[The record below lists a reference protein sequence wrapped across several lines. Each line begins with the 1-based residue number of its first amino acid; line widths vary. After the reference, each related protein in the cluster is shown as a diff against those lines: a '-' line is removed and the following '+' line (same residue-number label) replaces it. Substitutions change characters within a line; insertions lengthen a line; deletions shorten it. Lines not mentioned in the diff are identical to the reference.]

1 MGNHDPNFT
10 RYQAQRNAAE
20 LWIECHSAVDVRL
33 NLSPVYGFDKF
44 SGRILNRRLSRQ
56 PTTWLHISAHRFLIR
71 RIECALLRRD
81 VGTVNEPLRAH
92 TAALA
97 LGCVLAGVALLGCG
111 MTALLRP
118 QVALDR
124 AQIVM
129 GRESG
134 ALYVRVGDT
143 WHPVLNLASARLIAA
158 TDADPQPVPESELG
172 HTKRGPL
179 LGIPGAPQLLGRPL
193 SDEAA
198 WTICDTEGNA
208 ATTIVIGRTDESS
221 VRRLAPD
228 RAILVAA
235 GSGSP
240 AYLLYNGRRAVV
252 DLADAAVVRALRLED
267 RVPHIVSQALLSAVP
282 EAPAITAPRI
292 RGAGGAASGLPGFT
306 VGSVLRIT
314 RGDGDEYYVVL
325 TAGVQRIGQVAADL
339 LRFSDSQHTANV
351 IPVAPDVIRAVP
363 VANTLPVASFPDRAP
378 AVAEGGD
385 TAYCATWAPGRSDG
399 VAFLAGTGLPVPA
412 GQLPVTLAQ
421 ADGAGPLLDAVY
433 LPPGRSAYVRAN
445 GRIGTRYL
453 VTDSGVRF
461 AIHDDEAAHN
471 LGLPAAALSAP
482 WPMLAALPSGPEL
495 SRANASVARD
505 SVAGPPRT
513 PQPQ

>member
-1 MGNHDPNFT
+1 
-10 RYQAQRNAAE
+10 
-20 LWIECHSAVDVRL
+20 
-33 NLSPVYGFDKF
+33 
-44 SGRILNRRLSRQ
+44 LNRRSPRK
-56 PTTWLHISAHRFLIR
+56 PTSWLQVSGHRFLIR

-81 VGTVNEPLRAH
+81 VGSVNEPLRTG
-92 TAALA
+92 TASLA
-97 LGCVLAGVALLGCG
+97 LGCVLASVALLGCG
-111 MTALLRP
+111 MAALLRP

-143 WHPVLNLASARLIAA
+143 WHPALNLASARLIAA
-158 TDADPQPVPESELG
+158 TDANPLPVPESELG
-172 HTKRGPL
+172 RTKRGPL
-179 LGIPGAPQLLGRPL
+179 LGIPGAPQLLGQPL
-193 SDEAA
+193 AGDDAA
-198 WTICDTEGNA
+198 WTICDTDGKPGLA

-228 RAILVAA
+228 RAILVAT

-267 RVPHIVSQALLSAVP
+267 RVPHIVSQALLNAVP

-339 LRFSDSQHTANV
+339 LRFSDSQRTANV
-351 IPVAPDVIRAVP
+351 IPVAPDAIRATS
-363 VANTLPVASFPDRAP
+363 VANTLPVSTFPDRAP
-378 AVAEGGD
+378 AAADGGD
-385 TAYCATWAPGRSDG
+385 TTYCATWAPGRSDG
-399 VAFLAGTGLPVPA
+399 DAFLTGTGLPVPG

-421 ADGAGPLLDAVY
+421 ADGAGPALDAVY
-433 LPPGRSAYVRAN
+433 LPPGRSAHVRAN

-453 VTDSGVRF
+453 VTDTGVRF

-471 LGLPAAALSAP
+471 LGLPAVALPAP
-482 WPMLAALPSGPEL
+482 WPMLAALPAGPEL

-505 SVAGPPRT
+505 GVAGPPRT
-513 PQPQ
+513 S

>member
-1 MGNHDPNFT
+1 VRHHSANFT
-10 RYQAQRNAAE
+10 QIQVERNFGDLWMDCNGPVDLRFNLTRYRDSTNF
-20 LWIECHSAVDVRL
+20 
-33 NLSPVYGFDKF
+33 PG
-44 SGRILNRRLSRQ
+44 GILNRRPPHQ
-56 PTTWLHISAHRFLIR
+56 PTTWLHVSGYRFLIR

-81 VGTVNEPLRAH
+81 IGTVNEPLRAH
-92 TAALA
+92 TASLA
-97 LGCVLAGVALLGCG
+97 LGCVLASVVVAGCG
-111 MTALLRP
+111 LVALLRP
-118 QVALDR
+118 QATLDR

-158 TDADPQPVPESELG
+158 TDTNPQPVPESELG
-172 HTKRGPL
+172 RTKRGPL

-193 SDEAA
+193 AGDEAP
-198 WTICDTEGNA
+198 WTICDPDGKA
-208 ATTIVIGRTDESS
+208 ATTIVIGRTEGSSS
-221 VRRLAPD
+221 VRRLAPE
-228 RAILVAA
+228 RAILVAP

-252 DLADAAVVRALRLED
+252 DLADAAVVRALRLQD
-267 RVPHIVSQALLSAVP
+267 RVPHIVSQALLNAIP

-292 RGAGGAASGLPGFT
+292 RGAGGAAAGLPGFT

-314 RGDGDEYYVVL
+314 RGDGDEFYVVL

-339 LRFSDSQHTANV
+339 LRFSDSQGTANV
-351 IPVAPDVIRAVP
+351 IPVAPDVIRATP
-363 VANTLPVASFPDRAP
+363 VANTLQVSTFPDRAP
-378 AVAEGGD
+378 APSDGGD
-385 TAYCATWAPGRSDG
+385 TTYCVTWSPAGSG
-399 VAFLAGTGLPVPA
+399 GIAFLAGTGLPVPA

-421 ADGAGPLLDAVY
+421 ADGAGPALDAVY
-433 LPPGRSAYVRAN
+433 LPPGRSAYVRAT

-453 VTDSGVRF
+453 VTDTGVRF
-461 AIHDDEAAHN
+461 AIHDDEAAHD
-471 LGLPAAALSAP
+471 LGLPAMALPAP

-505 SVAGPPRT
+505 TVSGPS
-513 PQPQ
+513 

>member
-1 MGNHDPNFT
+1 M
-10 RYQAQRNAAE
+10 A
-20 LWIECHSAVDVRL
+20 
-33 NLSPVYGFDKF
+33 
-44 SGRILNRRLSRQ
+44 
-56 PTTWLHISAHRFLIR
+56 
-71 RIECALLRRD
+71 
-81 VGTVNEPLRAH
+81 
-92 TAALA
+92 
-97 LGCVLAGVALLGCG
+97 
-111 MTALLRP
+111 ALLRP

-134 ALYVRVGDT
+134 ALYVRVGDR
-143 WHPVLNLASARLIAA
+143 WHPVLNLASARLIAG
-158 TDADPQPVPESELG
+158 TDAYPQPVPESELG
-172 HTKRGPL
+172 RTKRGPL

-193 SDEAA
+193 TGDEAA
-198 WTICDTEGNA
+198 WTICDTHGKPGLA
-208 ATTIVIGRTDESS
+208 ATAIVIGRTDESS

-235 GSGSP
+235 GAGSP

-252 DLADAAVVRALRLED
+252 DLGDAAVVRALRLEG
-267 RVPHIVSQALLSAVP
+267 RVPHIVSRALLNAVP

-325 TAGVQRIGQVAADL
+325 SAGVQRIGAVAADL
-339 LRFSDSQHTANV
+339 LRFSDSQGTASV
-351 IPVAPDVIRAVP
+351 IPVAPDVIRATP
-363 VANTLPVASFPDRAP
+363 VANTLPISTFPDRAP
-378 AVAEGGD
+378 TVPAGKADDGD
-385 TAYCATWAPGRSDG
+385 TTYCATWAPGRSAG
-399 VAFLAGTGLPVPA
+399 MAFMAGTGLPLPP

-421 ADGAGPLLDAVY
+421 ADGRDPVLDAVY

-445 GRIGTRYL
+445 GPLGTRYL
-453 VTDSGVRF
+453 VTDTGVRF
-461 AIHDDEAAHN
+461 AIHDDEAAHD
-471 LGLPAAALSAP
+471 LGLPGEALPAP

-505 SVAGPPRT
+505 GVAGPS
-513 PQPQ
+513 

>member
-1 MGNHDPNFT
+1 M
-10 RYQAQRNAAE
+10 
-20 LWIECHSAVDVRL
+20 
-33 NLSPVYGFDKF
+33 
-44 SGRILNRRLSRQ
+44 
-56 PTTWLHISAHRFLIR
+56 
-71 RIECALLRRD
+71 LRKD
-81 VGTVNEPLRAH
+81 VGTVNERLGAP

-111 MTALLRP
+111 MGALLRP

-143 WHPVLNLASARLIAA
+143 WHPVLNLASARLIVA
-158 TDADPQPVPESELG
+158 TDANPQPVPESELRR
-172 HTKRGPL
+172 TKRGAL
-179 LGIPGAPQLLGRPL
+179 LGIPGAPQLLGQPL
-193 SDEAA
+193 TGDDAA
-198 WTICDTEGNA
+198 WTICDTDGKPGLA
-208 ATTIVIGRTDESS
+208 ATTIIIGRTDESS
-221 VRRLAPD
+221 VRSLVPD

-240 AYLLYNGRRAVV
+240 AYLLHNGRRAVV
-252 DLADAAVVRALRLED
+252 DLADAAVVRALRLEG
-267 RVPHIVSQALLSAVP
+267 RVPQVVSQALLNAVP

-325 TAGVQRIGQVAADL
+325 TGGVQRIGQVAADL
-339 LRFSDSQHTANV
+339 LRFSDSQRSTNL
-351 IPVAPDVIRAVP
+351 IPVAPDVIGATAV
-363 VANTLPVASFPDRAP
+363 VNTLPVSTFPDRAP
-378 AVAEGGD
+378 TVPAGKAEGGA
-385 TAYCATWAPGRSDG
+385 TTYCVTWAPGRAGG
-399 VAFLAGTGLPVPA
+399 VGFLTGTGLPVPP

-421 ADGAGPLLDAVY
+421 ADGAGPALDAVY
-433 LPPGRSAYVRAN
+433 LPPGCSAYVRAN
-445 GRIGTRYL
+445 GRVGTRYL
-453 VTDSGVRF
+453 VTDTGVRF

-471 LGLPAAALSAP
+471 LGLPAVALAAP

-505 SVAGPPRT
+505 GVAGSPRT
-513 PQPQ
+513 S